1 MSDLRFSKWGMTMR
15 TPAGPVDLVP
25 LYRRLEGDMA
35 VRVVDDERDAAV
47 LALTHLEV
55 PITQITRLLHMAPRD
70 VRAAL
75 RAHGMEP
82 VYAPEL
88 FAWTGVAQTS
98 SKQRR
103 QQRLAERIEVDG
115 RPFHRDAPHGTELAY
130 TEYGC
135 HCQLDRAAHA
145 AKLRADRAKRRMV
158 AAA

>member
-1 MSDLRFSKWGMTMR
+1 MGDFTRWGMTMR

-25 LYRRLEGDMA
+25 LFRRLEGDKE
-35 VRVVDDERDAAV
+35 VRVVDDEREAAV

-55 PITQITRLLHMAPRD
+55 PVTQVTKVLNMAPRD
-70 VRAAL
+70 VKAAL
-75 RAHGMEP
+75 QAHGMKP

-103 QQRLAERIEVDG
+103 DARLAERIIVDG
-115 RPFHRDAPHGTELAY
+115 RPFHQDAPHGTDLAY

-135 HCQLDRAAHA
+135 HCEQDRAAHA
-145 AKLRADRAKRRMV
+145 AKLRADRDKKRM
-158 AAA
+158 AAAA